1 MKNRRN
7 FYRLLKVQPD
17 APIEI
22 IRASYRT
29 LMKELKLHPD
39 LGGCGEIAAILNE
52 AYEVLSDPAR
62 RALYDR
68 QLAIRFSRQA
78 PAPPIKS
85 RTSQPAFSCAFC
97 AKKLVKK
104 PSAGERC
111 PNCESPLL
119 SQEMA
124 DLEEASRRSVAR
136 MKHEELVIY
145 WTKWPQKG
153 SEGRLID
160 LSPKGT
166 RFVCGEALRPGSLIK
181 ISSSS
186 FDAVAAIRNI
196 HRETDSGRQLYS
208 IGASFVAVRFGDRK
222 GTFLSTRA

>member
-29 LMKELKLHPD
+29 LMKELKQHPD
-39 LGGCGEIAAILNE
+39 LGGSAEMAVILNE
-52 AYEVLSDPAR
+52 AYEVLGDPAR

-68 QLAIRFSRQA
+68 QLEIQFNQRSLT
-78 PAPPIKS
+78 PPIKS
-85 RTSQPAFSCAFC
+85 RTSQPSSSCAFC
-97 AKKLVKK
+97 AQKLVQK
-104 PSAGERC
+104 PAPGESC

-136 MKHEELVIY
+136 MRRDERVIY
-145 WTKWPQKG
+145 WTEWPQKPRK
-153 SEGRLID
+153 GRLID
-160 LSPKGT
+160 LSPEGT
-166 RFVCGEALRPGSLIK
+166 RFVCGEPIRQGSMVK
-181 ISSSS
+181 ISAGS
-186 FDAVAAIRNI
+186 FEAIAVIRNI
-196 HRETDSGRQLYS
+196 QREPDPGQELYS
-208 IGASFVAVRFGDRK
+208 IGASFVAIKFGDRK
-222 GTFLSTRA
+222 GNFLSTSA